1 MAEPPTAARPEPGTT
16 AGLAHHEEID
26 WERAAQS
33 PEFHELEH
41 RKRSFVVPA
50 TIFFVCW
57 YFGFIILAGYA
68 PDFMGESIYEG
79 FTVGYLIALSQ
90 FVMVWVLAG
99 LYLRRAN
106 RVFDPL
112 ARRVA
117 EHTPGAE
124 SYIGDGAGATRA
136 GTDRPARTGD
146 GRRGEGEVAS

>member
-1 MAEPPTAARPEPGTT
+1 MAEPPTAARPERGTT
-16 AGLAHHEEID
+16 AGPAHHMEID

-124 SYIGDGAGATRA
+124 SYIGDGGASRRA
-136 GTDRPARTGD
+136 ADRTAPTAE
-146 GRRGEGEVAS
+146 GRRGDEEVRS

>member
-1 MAEPPTAARPEPGTT
+1 MATPGAVT
-16 AGLAHHEEID
+16 GPAHHEEID
-26 WERAAQS
+26 WERAANS
-33 PEFHELEH
+33 PEFKELE
-41 RKRSFVVPA
+41 RRRRSFVLPA

-106 RVFDPL
+106 RTFEPL

-117 EHTPGAE
+117 ERTPGAE
-124 SYIGDGAGATRA
+124 AYIGDGAPAERRTARGDA
-136 GTDRPARTGD
+136 GTGD
-146 GRRGEGEVAS
+146 GKPREREVSS